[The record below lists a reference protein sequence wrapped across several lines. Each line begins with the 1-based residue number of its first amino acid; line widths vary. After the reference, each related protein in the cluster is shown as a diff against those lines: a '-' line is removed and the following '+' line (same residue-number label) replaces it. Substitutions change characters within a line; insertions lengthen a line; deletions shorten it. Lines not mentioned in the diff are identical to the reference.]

1 MKDENLTEE
10 ARELRQKHLDW
21 ALKSFDKYKTK
32 MLKSGEKDFDY
43 HSKDMTLND
52 NFFVDGEEDK
62 EEVKEQKRAVK
73 RIEVDKRGNV
83 LKRK

>member
-1 MKDENLTEE
+1 
-10 ARELRQKHLDW
+10 
-21 ALKSFDKYKTK
+21 